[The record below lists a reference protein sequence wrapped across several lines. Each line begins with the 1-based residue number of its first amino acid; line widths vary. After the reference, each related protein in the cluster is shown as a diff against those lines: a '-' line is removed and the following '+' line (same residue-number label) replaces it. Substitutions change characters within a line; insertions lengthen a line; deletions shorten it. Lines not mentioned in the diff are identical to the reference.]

1 MLMLDAWFLKI
12 ILLGYNFF
20 VAAIIRYAAKVYI
33 INQKSLFDPNL
44 MLLFWIE
51 YSEDDEVL
59 KS

>member
-1 MLMLDAWFLKI
+1 MLDAWFLKI

-20 VAAIIRYAAKVYI
+20 VAAIIRYVAKVYI

>member
-1 MLMLDAWFLKI
+1 MLDAWFLKI

-20 VAAIIRYAAKVYI
+20 VAAIIRYVAKVYI
-33 INQKSLFDPNL
+33 ITQKSLFDPNL

>member
-1 MLMLDAWFLKI
+1 MLDAWFLKI

-20 VAAIIRYAAKVYI
+20 VTAIIRYVAKVYI
-33 INQKSLFDPNL
+33 ITQKSLFDPNL